1 MNVLAGDGSGD
12 DLRVQPDQWRPDR
25 GHSGRRGGTAIHP
38 SSGHHAEP
46 DGRPLPAPTPHAGQ
60 GPQGNFLF
68 SPRCFS
74 HLQHSGHDFEK
85 VVQRTLIL

>member
-1 MNVLAGDGSGD
+1 MLPGDGSGD

-38 SSGHHAEP
+38 SPGHHAEP

-60 GPQGNFLF
+60 GPQ
-68 SPRCFS
+68 R
-74 HLQHSGHDFEK
+74 
-85 VVQRTLIL
+85 